1 MFYSINYRDEHLKYK
16 LGCVVRMVVDSLL
29 PNVESGP
36 NDHRKDAPPFIVF
49 EKLRKQVMNSVNQ
62 WNAGSKVLIQM
73 EMPIFWWDQK
83 INAAYNLLFSLYLV
97 KWTDSIEKLV
107 MQMENNPLNSR
118 HYSKTIFEPFI
129 SIKSPHSQQKNL
141 FWTFIKDILL
151 KNKRLYTVGIL
162 KLNNE

>member
-1 MFYSINYRDEHLKYK
+1 M
-16 LGCVVRMVVDSLL
+16 SL
-29 PNVESGP
+29 
-36 NDHRKDAPPFIVF
+36 
-49 EKLRKQVMNSVNQ
+49 VNQ

-73 EMPIFWWDQK
+73 EMPIFWWDQTL
-83 INAAYNLLFSLYLV
+83 NAACNFLFSLYSV

-129 SIKSPHSQQKNL
+129 SIKSPHSQQKN
-141 FWTFIKDILL
+141 FFETFIKDILL